1 MGCQIFVCGTLSP
14 DSESCIADLIFQ
26 LQDSFDGIHSIN
38 HVARSVRKRNQSH
51 LLARD
56 DDAVNNDRH
65 GNRIKTNFVTGTE
78 TICTRN
84 SLSFYPHSRTVTPR
98 YLPPS
103 ITDSVTPGTFCTRNS
118 LSFYPHTR
126 TVTPRYLPPSITDSV
141 TSQKGR
147 SSGALVILLLL

>member
-103 ITDSVTPGTFCTRNS
+103 ITDSVTSQEVKHIHTVFFSITNS
-118 LSFYPHTR
+118 PSVLSFIPNLWLILSVYHTKTR
-126 TVTPRYLPPSITDSV
+126 VSARHLS
-141 TSQKGR
+141 GR
-147 SSGALVILLLL
+147 

>member
-14 DSESCIADLIFQ
+14 DSESCIADLMAIFQ

-65 GNRIKTNFVTGTE
+65 GNRTKTNFITGTE
-78 TICTRN
+78 
-84 SLSFYPHSRTVTPR
+84 
-98 YLPPS
+98 
-103 ITDSVTPGTFCTRNS
+103 TFCTRNS
-118 LSFYPHTR
+118 LSFYPQAR

-141 TSQKGR
+141 TSQLVR
-147 SSGALVILLLL
+147 SWTSSQVAEAHSMALMCISALKTNRFSSSFYCSGVQGMNF